1 MVTGMLTSDH
11 AVVAGIRCEGDEVKI
26 RVERDALADAVAWV
40 ARSLPNRPTAP
51 ILAGLL
57 INAAGDE
64 VTLSSFDSTTSA
76 QVTMPAE
83 VTDEGTVLVSGRLLN
98 EIARSL
104 PNKPVDMVAD
114 HSQVELTCGS
124 ARFSLQTLPV
134 DEYPTLPEM
143 PTQTGL
149 VDANVFE
156 KAVSQ
161 VVIAA
166 GRDEL
171 LNVFTGVRVE
181 INGDQLS
188 LLATDRYR
196 MALKELTWQPS
207 SPDIEGAVLVPGRVL
222 ADTAKS
228 LTSGKTVTVSLST
241 TESEGEGLAG
251 FIGEGSRGRR
261 EATTRLLN
269 QAFPKVRHLMDVVGT
284 VTVRVPTADLLAAVK
299 RVSLVAER
307 NTPVR
312 MIIEDDHIA
321 LEAATGDQAHASEAI
336 EAQVEVVGDEK
347 SISAAGFNPHYL
359 LDALGAV
366 DAPYAHFSFTAPGK
380 PCLITGLAT
389 IDGDQLLDY
398 RHVIMLMRLP
408 G

>member
-1 MVTGMLTSDH
+1 M
-11 AVVAGIRCEGDEVKI
+11 
-26 RVERDALADAVAWV
+26 
-40 ARSLPNRPTAP
+40 
-51 ILAGLL
+51 
-57 INAAGDE
+57 NASGDE

-104 PNKPVDMVAD
+104 PNKPVEMVAD
-114 HSQVELTCGS
+114 HTQVELTCGS

-149 VDANVFE
+149 VDASVFE
-156 KAVSQ
+156 KSVSQ

-181 INGDQLS
+181 INGDRLS

-241 TESEGEGLAG
+241 TESEGEGLVG
-251 FIGEGSRGRR
+251 FIGEGAKGRR

-284 VTVRVPTADLLAAVK
+284 VTVRVPTAGLLAAVK

-307 NTPVR
+307 NTPLR
-312 MIIEDDHIA
+312 MLIEDEHIA

-336 EAQVEVVGDEK
+336 EAQVDVVGEEK
-347 SISAAGFNPHYL
+347 SIEAAGFNPHYL
-359 LDALGAV
+359 LDALGAL

-389 IDGDQLLDY
+389 IDGDQLFDY

-408 G
+408 S

>member
-1 MVTGMLTSDH
+1 M
-11 AVVAGIRCEGDEVKI
+11 KI

-57 INAAGDE
+57 MNASGDE

-104 PNKPVDMVAD
+104 PNKPVEMVSD
-114 HSQVELTCGS
+114 HTQVELICGS

-134 DEYPTLPEM
+134 EEYPTLPEM

-149 VDANVFE
+149 VDASVFE
-156 KAVSQ
+156 KSVSQ

-181 INGDQLS
+181 INGDRLS

-241 TESEGEGLAG
+241 TESEGEGLVG
-251 FIGEGSRGRR
+251 FTGEGAKSRR

-307 NTPVR
+307 NTPLR
-312 MIIEDDHIA
+312 MLIEDDHIS

-336 EAQVEVVGDEK
+336 EAQIGVVGEEK
-347 SISAAGFNPHYL
+347 SIEAAGFNPHYL
-359 LDALGAV
+359 LDALGAL

-389 IDGDQLLDY
+389 IDGDQLFDY

-408 G
+408 N

>member
-1 MVTGMLTSDH
+1 M
-11 AVVAGIRCEGDEVKI
+11 KI

-57 INAAGDE
+57 MNASGDE

-104 PNKPVDMVAD
+104 PNKPVEMVSD
-114 HSQVELTCGS
+114 HTQVELICGS

-134 DEYPTLPEM
+134 EEYPTLPEM

-149 VDANVFE
+149 VDASVFE
-156 KAVSQ
+156 KSVSQ

-181 INGDQLS
+181 INGDRLS

-241 TESEGEGLAG
+241 TESEGEGLVG
-251 FIGEGSRGRR
+251 FIGEGAKSRR

-307 NTPVR
+307 NTPLR
-312 MIIEDDHIA
+312 MLIEDDHIS

-336 EAQVEVVGDEK
+336 EAQVGVVGEEK
-347 SISAAGFNPHYL
+347 SIEAAGFNPHYL
-359 LDALGAV
+359 LGALGAL

-389 IDGDQLLDY
+389 IDGDQLFDY

-408 G
+408 S

>member
-1 MVTGMLTSDH
+1 
-11 AVVAGIRCEGDEVKI
+11 VKI

-57 INAAGDE
+57 MNASGDE

-104 PNKPVDMVAD
+104 PNKPVEMVSD
-114 HSQVELTCGS
+114 HTQVELICGS

-134 DEYPTLPEM
+134 EEYPTLPEM

-149 VDANVFE
+149 VDASVFE
-156 KAVSQ
+156 KSVSQ

-181 INGDQLS
+181 INGDRLS

-241 TESEGEGLAG
+241 TESEGEGLVG
-251 FIGEGSRGRR
+251 FTGEGAKSRR

-307 NTPVR
+307 NTPLR
-312 MIIEDDHIA
+312 MLIEDDHIS

-336 EAQVEVVGDEK
+336 EAQVGVVGEEK
-347 SISAAGFNPHYL
+347 SIEAAGFNPHYL
-359 LDALGAV
+359 LDALGAL

-389 IDGDQLLDY
+389 IDGDQLFDY

-408 G
+408 N

>member
-1 MVTGMLTSDH
+1 M
-11 AVVAGIRCEGDEVKI
+11 KI
-26 RVERDALADAVAWV
+26 RVERDTLADAVAWV

-57 INAAGDE
+57 MNASGDE

-104 PNKPVDMVAD
+104 PNKPVEMVAD
-114 HSQVELTCGS
+114 HTQVELTCGS

-149 VDANVFE
+149 VDASVFE
-156 KAVSQ
+156 KSVSQ

-181 INGDQLS
+181 INGDRLS

-241 TESEGEGLAG
+241 TESEGEGLVG
-251 FIGEGSRGRR
+251 FIGEGAKGRR

-307 NTPVR
+307 NTPLR
-312 MIIEDDHIA
+312 MLIEDEHIA

-336 EAQVEVVGDEK
+336 EAQVDVVGEEK
-347 SISAAGFNPHYL
+347 SIEAAGFNPHYL
-359 LDALGAV
+359 LDALGAL

-389 IDGDQLLDY
+389 IDGDQLFDY

>member
-1 MVTGMLTSDH
+1 M
-11 AVVAGIRCEGDEVKI
+11 KI

-57 INAAGDE
+57 MKASGDE

-76 QVTMPAE
+76 QVTMAAE

-104 PNKPVDMVAD
+104 PNKPVEMVAD
-114 HSQVELTCGS
+114 HTQVELTCGS

-149 VDANVFE
+149 VDASVFE
-156 KAVSQ
+156 KSVSQ

-181 INGDQLS
+181 INGDRLS

-241 TESEGEGLAG
+241 TESEGEGLVG
-251 FIGEGSRGRR
+251 FIGEGAKGRR

-307 NTPVR
+307 NTPLR
-312 MIIEDDHIA
+312 MLIEDEHIA

-336 EAQVEVVGDEK
+336 EAQVDVVGEEK
-347 SISAAGFNPHYL
+347 SIEAAGFNPHYL
-359 LDALGAV
+359 LDALGAL

-389 IDGDQLLDY
+389 IDGDQLFDY

-408 G
+408 S

>member
-1 MVTGMLTSDH
+1 
-11 AVVAGIRCEGDEVKI
+11 VKI
-26 RVERDALADAVAWV
+26 RVERDTLADAVAWV

-57 INAAGDE
+57 MNASGDE

-104 PNKPVDMVAD
+104 PNKPVEMVAD
-114 HSQVELTCGS
+114 HTQVELTCGS

-149 VDANVFE
+149 VDASVFE
-156 KAVSQ
+156 KSVSQ

-181 INGDQLS
+181 INGDRLS

-241 TESEGEGLAG
+241 TESEGEGLVG
-251 FIGEGSRGRR
+251 FIGEGAKGRR

-307 NTPVR
+307 NTPLR
-312 MIIEDDHIA
+312 MLIEDEHIA

-336 EAQVEVVGDEK
+336 EAQVDVVGEEK
-347 SISAAGFNPHYL
+347 SIEAAGFNPHYL
-359 LDALGAV
+359 LDALGAL

-389 IDGDQLLDY
+389 IDGDQLFDY

-408 G
+408 S

>member
-1 MVTGMLTSDH
+1 M
-11 AVVAGIRCEGDEVKI
+11 KI

-57 INAAGDE
+57 MNASGDE

-104 PNKPVDMVAD
+104 PNKPVEMVSD
-114 HSQVELTCGS
+114 HTQVELTCGS

-134 DEYPTLPEM
+134 EEYPTLPEM

-149 VDANVFE
+149 VDASVFE
-156 KAVSQ
+156 KSVSQ

-181 INGDQLS
+181 INGDRLS

-241 TESEGEGLAG
+241 TESEGEGLVG
-251 FIGEGSRGRR
+251 FTGEGAKSRR

-307 NTPVR
+307 NTPLR
-312 MIIEDDHIA
+312 MLIEDDHIS

-336 EAQVEVVGDEK
+336 EAQVGVVGEEK
-347 SISAAGFNPHYL
+347 SIEAAGFNPHYL
-359 LDALGAV
+359 LDALGAL

-389 IDGDQLLDY
+389 IDGDQLFDY

-408 G
+408 S

>member
-1 MVTGMLTSDH
+1 M
-11 AVVAGIRCEGDEVKI
+11 KI

-57 INAAGDE
+57 MNASGDE

-104 PNKPVDMVAD
+104 PNKPVEMVSD
-114 HSQVELTCGS
+114 HTQVELTCGS

-134 DEYPTLPEM
+134 EEYPTLPEM
-143 PTQTGL
+143 PAQTGL
-149 VDANVFE
+149 VDASVFE
-156 KAVSQ
+156 KSVSQ

-181 INGDQLS
+181 INGDRLS

-207 SPDIEGAVLVPGRVL
+207 SPDVEGAVLVPGRVL

-241 TESEGEGLAG
+241 TEAEGEGLVG
-251 FIGEGSRGRR
+251 FIGEGAKGRR

-307 NTPVR
+307 NTPLR
-312 MIIEDDHIA
+312 MIINDDHIA

-336 EAQVEVVGDEK
+336 EAQVDVAGEEK
-347 SISAAGFNPHYL
+347 SIEAAGFNPHYL
-359 LDALGAV
+359 HDALGAL

-389 IDGDQLLDY
+389 IDGDQLFDY

-408 G
+408 N

>member
-1 MVTGMLTSDH
+1 M
-11 AVVAGIRCEGDEVKI
+11 KI
-26 RVERDALADAVAWV
+26 RVERDTLADAVAWV

-57 INAAGDE
+57 MNASGDE

-104 PNKPVDMVAD
+104 PNKPVEMVAD
-114 HSQVELTCGS
+114 HTQVELTCGS

-149 VDANVFE
+149 VDASVFE
-156 KAVSQ
+156 KSVSQ

-181 INGDQLS
+181 INGDRLS

-241 TESEGEGLAG
+241 TESEGEGLVG
-251 FIGEGSRGRR
+251 FIGEGAKGRR

-307 NTPVR
+307 NTPLR
-312 MIIEDDHIA
+312 MLIEDEHIA

-336 EAQVEVVGDEK
+336 EAQVDVVGEEK
-347 SISAAGFNPHYL
+347 SIEAAGFNPHYL
-359 LDALGAV
+359 LDALGAL

-389 IDGDQLLDY
+389 IDGDQLFDY

-408 G
+408 N

>member
-1 MVTGMLTSDH
+1 M
-11 AVVAGIRCEGDEVKI
+11 KI

-57 INAAGDE
+57 MNASGDE

-104 PNKPVDMVAD
+104 PNKPVEMVSD
-114 HSQVELTCGS
+114 HTQVELICGS

-134 DEYPTLPEM
+134 EEYPTLPEM

-149 VDANVFE
+149 VDASVFE
-156 KAVSQ
+156 KSVSQ
-161 VVIAA
+161 VGIAA

-181 INGDQLS
+181 INGDRLS

-241 TESEGEGLAG
+241 TESEGEGLVG
-251 FIGEGSRGRR
+251 FTGEGAKSRR

-307 NTPVR
+307 NTPLR
-312 MIIEDDHIA
+312 MLIEDDHIS

-336 EAQVEVVGDEK
+336 EAQVGVVGEEK
-347 SISAAGFNPHYL
+347 SIEAAGFNPHYL
-359 LDALGAV
+359 LDALGAL

-389 IDGDQLLDY
+389 IDGDQLFDY

-408 G
+408 S

>member
-1 MVTGMLTSDH
+1 
-11 AVVAGIRCEGDEVKI
+11 VKI

-57 INAAGDE
+57 MNASGDE

-104 PNKPVDMVAD
+104 PNKPVEMVAD
-114 HSQVELTCGS
+114 HTQVELTCGS

-149 VDANVFE
+149 VDASVFE
-156 KAVSQ
+156 KSVSQ

-181 INGDQLS
+181 INGDRLS

-241 TESEGEGLAG
+241 TESEGEGLVG
-251 FIGEGSRGRR
+251 FIGEGAKGRR

-307 NTPVR
+307 NTPLR
-312 MIIEDDHIA
+312 MLIEDEHIA

-336 EAQVEVVGDEK
+336 EAQVDVVGEEK
-347 SISAAGFNPHYL
+347 SIEAAGFNPHYL
-359 LDALGAV
+359 LDALGAL

-389 IDGDQLLDY
+389 IDGDQLFDY

-408 G
+408 N

>member
-1 MVTGMLTSDH
+1 M
-11 AVVAGIRCEGDEVKI
+11 KI

-57 INAAGDE
+57 MNASDDE

-104 PNKPVDMVAD
+104 PNKPVEMVAD
-114 HSQVELTCGS
+114 HTQVELTCGS
-124 ARFSLQTLPV
+124 ALFSLQTLPV

-143 PTQTGL
+143 PTRTGL
-149 VDANVFE
+149 VDASVFE
-156 KAVSQ
+156 KSVSQ

-181 INGDQLS
+181 INGDRLS

-241 TESEGEGLAG
+241 TESEGEGLVG
-251 FIGEGSRGRR
+251 FTGEGAKGRR

-307 NTPVR
+307 NTPLR
-312 MIIEDDHIA
+312 MLIDDDHIA

-336 EAQVEVVGDEK
+336 EAQIDVVGEEK
-347 SISAAGFNPHYL
+347 SIEAAGFNPHYL
-359 LDALGAV
+359 LDALGAL

-389 IDGDQLLDY
+389 IDGDQLFDY

-408 G
+408 S

>member
-1 MVTGMLTSDH
+1 M
-11 AVVAGIRCEGDEVKI
+11 KI

-57 INAAGDE
+57 MNASGDE

-104 PNKPVDMVAD
+104 PNKPVEMVSD
-114 HSQVELTCGS
+114 HTQVELICGS

-134 DEYPTLPEM
+134 EEYPTLPEM

-149 VDANVFE
+149 VDASVFE
-156 KAVSQ
+156 KSVSQ

-181 INGDQLS
+181 INGDRLS

-241 TESEGEGLAG
+241 TESEGEGLVG
-251 FIGEGSRGRR
+251 FTGEGAKSRR

-307 NTPVR
+307 NTPLR
-312 MIIEDDHIA
+312 MLIEDDHIS

-336 EAQVEVVGDEK
+336 EAQIGVVGEEK
-347 SISAAGFNPHYL
+347 SIEAAGFNPHYL
-359 LDALGAV
+359 LDALGAL

-389 IDGDQLLDY
+389 IDGDQLFDY

-408 G
+408 S

>member
-1 MVTGMLTSDH
+1 M
-11 AVVAGIRCEGDEVKI
+11 KI

-57 INAAGDE
+57 MNASGDE

-104 PNKPVDMVAD
+104 PNKPVEMVAD
-114 HSQVELTCGS
+114 HTQVELTCGS
-124 ARFSLQTLPV
+124 ALFSLQTLPV

-143 PTQTGL
+143 PTRTGL
-149 VDANVFE
+149 VDASVFE
-156 KAVSQ
+156 KSVSQ

-181 INGDQLS
+181 INGDRLS

-241 TESEGEGLAG
+241 TESEGEGLVG
-251 FIGEGSRGRR
+251 FTGEGAKSRR

-269 QAFPKVRHLMDVVGT
+269 QAFPRVRHLMDVVGT

-307 NTPVR
+307 NTPLR
-312 MIIEDDHIA
+312 MLIEDDHIS

-336 EAQVEVVGDEK
+336 EAQVGVVGEEK
-347 SISAAGFNPHYL
+347 SIEAAGFNPHYL
-359 LDALGAV
+359 LDALGAL

-389 IDGDQLLDY
+389 IDGDQLFDY

-408 G
+408 S

>member
-1 MVTGMLTSDH
+1 M
-11 AVVAGIRCEGDEVKI
+11 KI

-57 INAAGDE
+57 MNASGDE

-104 PNKPVDMVAD
+104 PNKPVEMVSD
-114 HSQVELTCGS
+114 HTQVELICGS

-134 DEYPTLPEM
+134 EEYPTLPEM

-149 VDANVFE
+149 VDASVFE
-156 KAVSQ
+156 KSVSQ

-166 GRDEL
+166 GRAEL

-181 INGDQLS
+181 INGDRLS

-241 TESEGEGLAG
+241 TESEGEGLVG
-251 FIGEGSRGRR
+251 FTGEGAKSRR

-269 QAFPKVRHLMDVVGT
+269 QAFPRVRHLMDVVGT

-307 NTPVR
+307 NTPLR
-312 MIIEDDHIA
+312 MLIEDDHIS

-336 EAQVEVVGDEK
+336 EAQVGVVGEEK
-347 SISAAGFNPHYL
+347 SIEAAGFNPHYL
-359 LDALGAV
+359 LDALGAL

-389 IDGDQLLDY
+389 IDGDQLFDY

-408 G
+408 S

>member
-1 MVTGMLTSDH
+1 M
-11 AVVAGIRCEGDEVKI
+11 KI

-57 INAAGDE
+57 MNASGDE

-104 PNKPVDMVAD
+104 PNKPVEMVSD
-114 HSQVELTCGS
+114 HTQVELICGS

-134 DEYPTLPEM
+134 EEYPTLPEM

-149 VDANVFE
+149 VDASVFE
-156 KAVSQ
+156 KSVSQ

-241 TESEGEGLAG
+241 TESEGEGLVG
-251 FIGEGSRGRR
+251 FTGEGAKSRR

-307 NTPVR
+307 NTPLR
-312 MIIEDDHIA
+312 MLIEDDHIS

-336 EAQVEVVGDEK
+336 EAQIGVVGEEK
-347 SISAAGFNPHYL
+347 SIEAAGFNPHYL
-359 LDALGAV
+359 LDALGAL

-389 IDGDQLLDY
+389 IDGDQLFDY

-408 G
+408 N

>member
-1 MVTGMLTSDH
+1 M
-11 AVVAGIRCEGDEVKI
+11 KI
-26 RVERDALADAVAWV
+26 RVERDTLADAVAWV

-57 INAAGDE
+57 MNASGDE

-83 VTDEGTVLVSGRLLN
+83 VTDEETVLVSGRLLN

-104 PNKPVDMVAD
+104 PNKPVEMVAD
-114 HSQVELTCGS
+114 HTQVELTCGS

-149 VDANVFE
+149 VDASVFE
-156 KAVSQ
+156 KSVSQ

-181 INGDQLS
+181 INGDRLS

-241 TESEGEGLAG
+241 TESEGEGLVG
-251 FIGEGSRGRR
+251 FIGEGAKGRR

-307 NTPVR
+307 NTPLR
-312 MIIEDDHIA
+312 MLIEDEHIA

-336 EAQVEVVGDEK
+336 EAQVDVVGEEK
-347 SISAAGFNPHYL
+347 SIEAAGFNPHYL
-359 LDALGAV
+359 LDALGAL

-389 IDGDQLLDY
+389 IDGDQLFDY

-408 G
+408 S